1 MYKTL
6 HGLVLREV
14 KYKESSKILTILTE
28 EEGKITAE
36 ARGALRKGSKCSA
49 ASQVLTW
56 SELTFFENRGR
67 YTLTEGSVLE
77 DFAALRADL
86 GDYAHGCYMA
96 ELLEA
101 VSDEDSHSTALL
113 HLGLNALFVL
123 SRQLYPAK
131 HIKAV
136 FELRL
141 MCLAGFAPQLDRC
154 TDCGS
159 HTPEK
164 PRLSL
169 YGGGVHCTG
178 CTPGAPGK
186 SVLLCG
192 ASLAAMRHVCSAGE
206 KKIFSFTLDESS
218 DERFCTACEEYTLA
232 QLDRGFGT
240 LDYWHSL
247 QNR

>member
-1 MYKTL
+1 MYIKTN
-6 HGLVLREV
+6 GIVLRETE
-14 KYKESSKILTILTE
+14 YKDSDKLLTVLTRDL
-28 EEGKITAE
+28 GKRTFR
-36 ARGALRKGSKCSA
+36 ARGVKSGRSRLKSACQLFAYSEFTVLETHERCVITEAVTQEMFPELRQDIELLSL
-49 ASQVLTW
+49 ASYFVQLTDTVAQEGDEM
-56 SELTFFENRGR
+56 SEL
-67 YTLTEGSVLE
+67 LS
-77 DFAALRADL
+77 
-86 GDYAHGCYMA
+86 
-96 ELLEA
+96 LL
-101 VSDEDSHSTALL
+101 
-113 HLGLNALFVL
+113 LNALYAL
-123 SRQLYPAK
+123 AK
-131 HIKAV
+131 LKRPQKLVKAV

-169 YGGGVHCTG
+169 YGGGVHCPG
-178 CTPGAPGK
+178 CAPGAPGK

>member
-1 MYKTL
+1 
-6 HGLVLREV
+6 
-14 KYKESSKILTILTE
+14 
-28 EEGKITAE
+28 
-36 ARGALRKGSKCSA
+36 
-49 ASQVLTW
+49 
-56 SELTFFENRGR
+56 
-67 YTLTEGSVLE
+67 
-77 DFAALRADL
+77 
-86 GDYAHGCYMA
+86 
-96 ELLEA
+96 
-101 VSDEDSHSTALL
+101 
-113 HLGLNALFVL
+113 
-123 SRQLYPAK
+123 
-131 HIKAV
+131 
-136 FELRL
+136 

-178 CTPGAPGK
+178 CAPGAPGK

-240 LDYWHSL
+240 LEYWHSL

>member
-36 ARGALRKGSKCSA
+36 ARGALRKGSK
-49 ASQVLTW
+49 
-56 SELTFFENRGR
+56 
-67 YTLTEGSVLE
+67 
-77 DFAALRADL
+77 
-86 GDYAHGCYMA
+86 
-96 ELLEA
+96 
-101 VSDEDSHSTALL
+101 
-113 HLGLNALFVL
+113 
-123 SRQLYPAK
+123 
-131 HIKAV
+131 
-136 FELRL
+136 
-141 MCLAGFAPQLDRC
+141 
-154 TDCGS
+154 
-159 HTPEK
+159 
-164 PRLSL
+164 
-169 YGGGVHCTG
+169 
-178 CTPGAPGK
+178 
-186 SVLLCG
+186 
-192 ASLAAMRHVCSAGE
+192 CSAGE

>member
-36 ARGALRKGSKCSA
+36 ARGALRKGSKIA
-49 ASQVLTW
+49 AQVLTW
-56 SELTFFENRGR
+56 SDLTFFENRGR

-86 GDYAHGCYMA
+86 GDYALGCYMA

-113 HLGLNALFVL
+113 HLGLNALFAL

-178 CTPGAPGK
+178 CAPGAPGK